1 MANRDYP
8 LAPTYMNGGDPPK
21 KLRKQ
26 VTPSP
31 DARKPKKAPV
41 KSELTP
47 EQMAIISRSHKATSD
62 VQQARA
68 KGVKDYDMPVLIK
81 RMQAS
86 SDSANVVRQQ
96 AWGTPKKKK

>member
-26 VTPSP
+26 TAPSP
-31 DARKPKKAPV
+31 DARKPKKDPEN
-41 KSELTP
+41 KPLTP
-47 EQMAIISRSHKATSD
+47 EQMAVISRSHKATSD
-62 VQQARA
+62 VQQMRA
-68 KGVKDYDMPVLIK
+68 KGVRDSDMPILVK

-86 SDSANVVRQQ
+86 SDSANVIRQQ
-96 AWGTPKKKK
+96 AWKNLKKK